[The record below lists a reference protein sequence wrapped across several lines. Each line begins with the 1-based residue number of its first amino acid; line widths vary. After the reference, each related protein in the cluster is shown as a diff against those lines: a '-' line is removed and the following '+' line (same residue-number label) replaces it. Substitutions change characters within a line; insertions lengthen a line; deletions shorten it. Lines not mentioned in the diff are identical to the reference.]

1 MLAIHLWPLHKHHG
15 TIFFNET
22 TLYPILLLSLLTFH
36 NMVTIM
42 LEAVLKAG
50 QMASI
55 IITVYLHHSKKNLN
69 VKNNVSPFDGWSK
82 QNSYFSAAKK
92 IFEVT

>member
-15 TIFFNET
+15 TIFSNET
-22 TLYPILLLSLLTFH
+22 ILYPILLLTLLTFH

-55 IITVYLHHSKKNLN
+55 IITECLHH
-69 VKNNVSPFDGWSK
+69 
-82 QNSYFSAAKK
+82 
-92 IFEVT
+92 

>member
-1 MLAIHLWPLHKHHG
+1 
-15 TIFFNET
+15 
-22 TLYPILLLSLLTFH
+22 
-36 NMVTIM
+36 MVTIM

-55 IITVYLHHSKKNLN
+55 IITVYLQHSKKNLN
-69 VKNNVSPFDGWSK
+69 VKNNVSPFDGWRK

>member
-1 MLAIHLWPLHKHHG
+1 
-15 TIFFNET
+15 
-22 TLYPILLLSLLTFH
+22 
-36 NMVTIM
+36 M

-69 VKNNVSPFDGWSK
+69 VKNNVSPFDGWRK

>member
-1 MLAIHLWPLHKHHG
+1 
-15 TIFFNET
+15 
-22 TLYPILLLSLLTFH
+22 
-36 NMVTIM
+36 M
-42 LEAVLKAG
+42 LEAVSKAG